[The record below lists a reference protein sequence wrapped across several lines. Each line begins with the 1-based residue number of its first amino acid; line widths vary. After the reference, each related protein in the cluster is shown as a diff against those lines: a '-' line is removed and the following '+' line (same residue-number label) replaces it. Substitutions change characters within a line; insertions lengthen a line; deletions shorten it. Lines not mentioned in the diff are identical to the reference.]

1 MSLEDAGLGETR
13 QTDTRGQTPCEPADT
28 RLATES
34 DALPPRART
43 TLSRP
48 SSPCGPRSPVPGPRS
63 SAVGS
68 VSPETA
74 LGPWWR
80 FTWCPAA
87 SLVARPSLPLPDV
100 SGIEDPLYLGGFQ
113 TRVTEAGR
121 APAVCLRARSDPA
134 SPAAATGRA
143 LLPLGSALPV
153 GLTGSQAVPVQQ
165 PRAWHLR
172 ARSPPGQ
179 EHLLRAWSQQ
189 TS

>member
-1 MSLEDAGLGETR
+1 M
-13 QTDTRGQTPCEPADT
+13 
-28 RLATES
+28 
-34 DALPPRART
+34 
-43 TLSRP
+43 
-48 SSPCGPRSPVPGPRS
+48 
-63 SAVGS
+63 
-68 VSPETA
+68 
-74 LGPWWR
+74 
-80 FTWCPAA
+80 
-87 SLVARPSLPLPDV
+87 
-100 SGIEDPLYLGGFQ
+100 GGFQ

-134 SPAAATGRA
+134 SPAAAAGRA

-189 TS
+189 TSQQGQLHARARFLWLPITNYLHPVAGTTRDNRNVVPRGPGGQNSRPACRQDPLAPETVGENRACVVQLLGPSMPLASLGRGHVPPISVFTFRHLLLSVCLISPVYPL